1 MDALSPPDRIGNG
14 SIAVPVKAT
23 LSGRTLEF
31 TGATALEKATV
42 IDLQGNVMMSV
53 PALGAMDL
61 SMLPSGIYML
71 RIDGPA
77 VHHSQKIVLK

>member
-1 MDALSPPDRIGNG
+1 MCGDSPDRIVNG
-14 SIAVPVKAT
+14 PVAVPVKAT

-31 TGATALEKATV
+31 TGTAALANASIV
-42 IDLQGNVMMSV
+42 DLQGNIVMSA

-61 SMLPSGIYML
+61 STFPSGIYML
-71 RIDGPA
+71 RIEGPA